1 MQAALRAA
9 GYSLMIMF
17 VSCGVGAQQTDGL
30 PTSNGSAQGIFRLDR
45 PKPEVA
51 SGEWKMPPLTPVNSK
66 Q

>member
-1 MQAALRAA
+1 MHIALRAA
-9 GYSLMIMF
+9 GFSVMALF
-17 VSCGVGAQQTDGL
+17 ASCGVGAQQTDGL

-51 SGEWKMPPLTPVNSK
+51 SGDWKIPLLNPVNSK